1 MAGAPPPQLEMGDL
15 ENPRPLKRR
24 RRDIV
29 PPPPEYEDAA
39 PVVSE
44 DMAANLL
51 NKSAAMILKSAGYS
65 GATTVAQERLRQ
77 LAEDRMF
84 LSALHYYHYYIIC
97 LTLSLKTTFECC
109 T

>member
-24 RRDIV
+24 RRSIV

-44 DMAANLL
+44 ELAAGLL
-51 NKSAAMILKSAGYS
+51 NKSAAMILKSVGYH

-84 LSALHYYHYYIIC
+84 PFILHHCYYIIC
-97 LTLSLKTTFECC
+97 LTLSLKTTSECC